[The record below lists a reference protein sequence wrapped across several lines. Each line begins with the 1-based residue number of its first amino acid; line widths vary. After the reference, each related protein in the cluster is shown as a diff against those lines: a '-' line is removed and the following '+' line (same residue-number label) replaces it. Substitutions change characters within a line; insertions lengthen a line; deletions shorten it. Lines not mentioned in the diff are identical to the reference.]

1 MRMRDP
7 MVMNIAQS
15 PAPSSQPATLAPIY
29 TQHYHL
35 IRHQVDYS
43 HFVSWNLAPATI
55 IQYCDILSGRNLAKH
70 RQYEFVKEREGNLF

>member
-1 MRMRDP
+1 

-43 HFVSWNLAPATI
+43 HFVSWILAPATI
-55 IQYCDILSGRNLAKH
+55 I
-70 RQYEFVKEREGNLF
+70 